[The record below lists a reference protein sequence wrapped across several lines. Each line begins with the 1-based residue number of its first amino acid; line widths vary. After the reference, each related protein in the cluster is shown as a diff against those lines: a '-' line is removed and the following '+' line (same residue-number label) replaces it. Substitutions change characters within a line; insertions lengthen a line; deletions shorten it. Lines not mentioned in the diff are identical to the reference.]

1 MKLRLLCLAIALAG
15 FSGGVLS
22 APARSVTLGIG
33 MYKVD
38 AEVADTEQ
46 SRETGLM
53 FRKSLAPNAGMLFV
67 FEESQPYCFW
77 MKNTLIPLSV
87 AFIDDAGVIVNIEDM
102 KPQSEVN
109 HCAAAPVR
117 YALEMNQGWFR
128 AKGVKAGHRFQ
139 GLMAGLGR

>member
-1 MKLRLLCLAIALAG
+1 MKLRMLCLAIVLAG
-15 FSGGVLS
+15 FSGWVLA

-67 FEESQPYCFW
+67 FEEAQPYCFW

-102 KPQSEVN
+102 KPQSEAN
-109 HCAAAPVR
+109 HCAASPVR

-128 AKGVKAGHRFQ
+128 AKGVKAGHHFQ
-139 GLMAGLGR
+139 GLTAGLGR